1 MAAACARLYSLGNIH
16 AGRARQSPEK
26 TGRTCSDEADS
37 PPSNDV
43 ARANFDP
50 SCKRPHKSVKLSLV
64 GCLRLLAL
72 RYPSIVKSWNA
83 ASGKRH

>member
-26 TGRTCSDEADS
+26 TAKTCSDEADS
-37 PPSNDV
+37 PPNDV

-50 SCKRPHKSVKLSLV
+50 SCKRPRKSGKLSLV
-64 GCLRLLAL
+64 VCFQAWAASGPPRF
-72 RYPSIVKSWNA
+72 KSWNP